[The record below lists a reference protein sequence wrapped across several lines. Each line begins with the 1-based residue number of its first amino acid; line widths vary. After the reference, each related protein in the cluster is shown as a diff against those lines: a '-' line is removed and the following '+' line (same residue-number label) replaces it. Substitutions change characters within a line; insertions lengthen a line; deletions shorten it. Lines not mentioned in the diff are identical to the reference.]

1 MLDYCKTVNFNR
13 NARRLEAAQSAM
25 FDSGTASS
33 SNLPDEIDGDDRLG
47 VSQRSTK
54 TISKRSSHLN
64 GEEAQ
69 YSVNES
75 MFIEGGFGDDSQE
88 LSGAERM
95 RRYSVIGNDHSF
107 KQYTKNHDYNT
118 IKYQETRKEGEDLDE
133 SVLEVCLKDLA

>member
-75 MFIEGGFGDDSQE
+75 MFIEGGF
-88 LSGAERM
+88 A
-95 RRYSVIGNDHSF
+95 
-107 KQYTKNHDYNT
+107 
-118 IKYQETRKEGEDLDE
+118 DE
-133 SVLEVCLKDLA
+133 S